1 MNKKKNKKNII
12 IIVAALVLLLV
23 VGILV
28 FLRYKDNKTELSLSD
43 KKWIED
49 NKKSMIDIYVMND
62 LPVFSLEE
70 RRYISIF
77 SRLF

>member
-49 NKKSMIDIYVMND
+49 NKKA
-62 LPVFSLEE
+62 
-70 RRYISIF
+70 
-77 SRLF
+77 

>member
-28 FLRYKDNKTELSLSD
+28 FLRYKD
-43 KKWIED
+43 KKNNYIYQII
-49 NKKSMIDIYVMND
+49 KKA
-62 LPVFSLEE
+62 
-70 RRYISIF
+70 
-77 SRLF
+77 